1 MNFITRGIKGGVKL
15 TQWKIDGKE
24 CLLCSK
30 EKKNPSSEYDPQ
42 VGNSV
47 SSDIIKI
54 R

>member
-30 EKKNPSSEYDPQ
+30 EKKTLQ
-42 VGNSV
+42 VNMILRLEIV
-47 SSDIIKI
+47 SLQI
-54 R
+54 